1 MCSYILNCKTIK
13 TSKKQISFILDG
25 ISYDIFMY
33 CGNALND
40 DVAHSYKLFNAWIYF
55 IHAEILH
62 DFA

>member
-1 MCSYILNCKTIK
+1 
-13 TSKKQISFILDG
+13 
-25 ISYDIFMY
+25 MY

-40 DVAHSYKLFNAWIYF
+40 DVAHSYELCNAWIYF

>member
-1 MCSYILNCKTIK
+1 MYSYILKQVR
-13 TSKKQISFILDG
+13 KQISFILND

-40 DVAHSYKLFNAWIYF
+40 DVAHSYKLCNAWIYF